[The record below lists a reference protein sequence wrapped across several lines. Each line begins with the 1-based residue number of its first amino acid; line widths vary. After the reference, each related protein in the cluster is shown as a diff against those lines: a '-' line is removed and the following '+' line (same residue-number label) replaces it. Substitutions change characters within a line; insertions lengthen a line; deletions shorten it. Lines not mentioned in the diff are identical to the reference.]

1 MTEDERNNGIGKLVR
16 GYNDNE
22 EELAILKDKLDKLS
36 TFFLRLGDW
45 LKRPD
50 QIVAHKTGDSAVFE
64 DGQQRTE
71 VNLNEVVDALNKYT
85 DALNEKEKME
95 NKLRQAGLAK
105 LIQ

>member
-22 EELAILKDKLDKLS
+22 EALAILKDKIDNLS

-50 QIVAHKTGDSAVFE
+50 QIVAHKTGDSAIFE

-71 VNLNEVVDALNKYT
+71 VNLNELVDVLNKYA
-85 DALNEKEKME
+85 DALKEKEKME
-95 NKLRQAGLAK
+95 DKLRQAGLERI
-105 LIQ
+105 IQ